1 MEIQNSRQ
9 FHVHPSVIG
18 DECICIP
25 VGALYRQM
33 TTVLR
38 LSKGDAVRFFDGIGN
53 VIEGTFAHANKDG
66 IVITIKNRFLQTRS
80 NRLIL
85 AIGILK
91 NDRMRW
97 VLEKATE
104 LGVRSI
110 IPMITERV
118 VKRPKT
124 PPPRWHLIIKEAAE
138 QSGHAWLPR
147 LDNIKSFRNV
157 VEMSQ
162 GKIICA
168 IGSTQ
173 PLSRPPSG
181 EHIVVVGPEGGFT
194 PQELDLAE
202 SHGAQL
208 MHLGEKQLR
217 ADTAAVVAL
226 SRLS

>member
-1 MEIQNSRQ
+1 
-9 FHVHPSVIG
+9 
-18 DECICIP
+18 
-25 VGALYRQM
+25 M

-38 LSKGDAVRFFDGIGN
+38 LNKGDAVRFFDGIGN
-53 VIEGTFAHANKDG
+53 VVEGTFAHANNDG
-66 IVITIKNRFLQTRS
+66 IVITIKNRYLQTRNDGIS
-80 NRLIL
+80 L

-124 PPPRWHLIIKEAAE
+124 PPPRWHMIIKEAAE
-138 QSGHAWLPR
+138 QSGHAWLPT
-147 LDNIKSFRNV
+147 LENIVSYRNAL
-157 VEMSQ
+157 ELPQ
-162 GKIICA
+162 KKIVCA

-173 PLSRPPSG
+173 PLSKPSTE
-181 EHIVVVGPEGGFT
+181 EHVVMIGPEGGFT
-194 PQELDLAE
+194 SQELDLAE
-202 SHGAQL
+202 SKGAHL

-217 ADTAAVVAL
+217 ADTAAIVAM